1 MGKNLGED
9 LVFGSRAPGGQQS
22 QKMGSRNMEIQLTAT
37 PCPLP
42 DIPNHS
48 EIILPVFYQIF
59 HPGRSVAI
67 LLCWN
72 KSFSQGSRILEAVY
86 EGEGG
91 VGGYEVVVQ

>member
-1 MGKNLGED
+1 
-9 LVFGSRAPGGQQS
+9 
-22 QKMGSRNMEIQLTAT
+22 MGSRNMESQLTAAA
-37 PCPLP
+37 CPLP

-91 VGGYEVVVQ
+91 GGYEVVVQ